1 MNERIKKLLDEATV
15 YALHET
21 RDSVDFLDN
30 PVSKQQRELQ
40 LELFAEAIIR
50 ECCMALHPMLRD
62 MISRGQGREL
72 ILEHFGINPKEIT
85 TFMLDRSIAHLEKQ
99 LAEQKQG
106 WVCAKCGADRTKIA
120 CPLGFGATVD
130 GRCPMIATAQTGV
143 EL

>member
-1 MNERIKKLLDEATV
+1 MNERIKELLDEATV

-21 RDSVDFLDN
+21 KDAVDFLDN
-30 PVSKQQRELQ
+30 TVSKQQRERQ

-62 MISRGQGREL
+62 MISRGQGCEL

-85 TFMLDRSIAHLEKQ
+85 IFMLDRSIAQMEKQ

-106 WVCAKCGADRTKIA
+106 WVCPKCGIDRTKDV
-120 CPLGFGATVD
+120 CPKGDSAALTGD
-130 GRCPMIATAQTGV
+130 CPMIATAQTGV
-143 EL
+143 KL